1 MFRLNVSLCQLIPI
15 YYSSR
20 TQNIREKTAFLR
32 KDTNPSVFVWH
43 VEVHKFGVRVKA
55 LPAKATSMLMSYVFK
70 QTLMQQL
77 LLKYVWFWN
86 KSTLVKWHCLTIQLH
101 SHKNL
106 NSINLLMTY
115 RSLLHLQQHWTVRVH
130 ILWLDHLKLVS
141 CRVLED
147 SAAVFL
153 LVPNNG
159 RKLKLMLLL
168 FVG

>member
-20 TQNIREKTAFLR
+20 TQNIREKNSFFEERHKPKCVCVTR
-32 KDTNPSVFVWH
+32 RGPQIWSEGQSTTSKGYEH
-43 VEVHKFGVRVKA
+43 VN
-55 LPAKATSMLMSYVFK
+55 VFK

-86 KSTLVKWHCLTIQLH
+86 KSTLMKWHCLTIQLH

-106 NSINLLMTY
+106 NSINLLVTY

-130 ILWLDHLKLVS
+130 ILWLGHLKLVS